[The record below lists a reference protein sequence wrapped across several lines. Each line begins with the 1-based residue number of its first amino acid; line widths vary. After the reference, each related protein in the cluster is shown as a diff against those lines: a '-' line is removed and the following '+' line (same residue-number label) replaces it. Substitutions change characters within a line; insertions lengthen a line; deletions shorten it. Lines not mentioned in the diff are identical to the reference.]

1 MTYTIQQL
9 NETRAARRERR
20 NRGEAVGNHGI
31 RQLTKTE
38 QAAVDEMRFQGMD
51 ELECGIF
58 EIVQSLVFH
67 RASEAEQLRLYL
79 LENEEPNGL
88 IEIPF

>member
-9 NETRAARRERR
+9 NEARTAKRERR
-20 NRGEAVGNHGI
+20 NRGEATGNYGI
-31 RQLTKTE
+31 RPLTKTE
-38 QAAVDEMRFQGMD
+38 QAAMDEIRFQGMD
-51 ELECGIF
+51 ELERGIF